1 MHDLPS
7 GAGKSWCA
15 ACPSC
20 ARALAALDP
29 ATLVCC
35 DEAAAQ
41 TVRDAYADD
50 LAELQSFQEAMLE
63 PGYVVSVH
71 GVRVLALGGF
81 ASALSDQRQK
91 QLMWARL
98 KQIPPL
104 GEPF

>member
-1 MHDLPS
+1 MKKNTLSP
-7 GAGKSWCA
+7 KSIIAILIA
-15 ACPSC
+15 AII
-20 ARALAALDP
+20 ALTAFVPVSAYGGRVYV
-29 ATLVCC
+29 A
-35 DEAAAQ
+35 DE
-41 TVRDAYADD
+41 TDSIPADD